1 MRHYEER
8 ELIGDEVT
16 KNAIDSRGPL
26 MVQVRKRALFRVNRR
41 TCVHMTSPRMTGAGQ
56 HRQNDDMGIGD
67 NDPHPAFDDLHTL
80 VNIQNPI
87 EEP

>member
-26 MVQVRKRALFRVNRR
+26 MLQVRKRALFRVNRR
-41 TCVHMTSPRMTGAGQ
+41 TCVHIPSPRMTGAGQ
-56 HRQNDDMGIGD
+56 HRAVEFGFGQGHIGVWT
-67 NDPHPAFDDLHTL
+67 HP
-80 VNIQNPI
+80 PGR
-87 EEP
+87 P